1 MIFVPLGPHPQP
13 KRSARARTSAVGA
26 AAFALG
32 AFGGNAAQTEGEAA
46 DALPGGERAQD
57 LAARLLIVDTHI
69 DAPYRLFRSP
79 ADLAASAPDRQ
90 FDHPRAQRGGLD
102 VAFMSIYT
110 PPTLAEGEARPLA
123 DVLLDHVEALAR
135 RHPEKFAVAT
145 CTSDVEALAGKGV
158 VALALGM
165 ENGTPLAQWRPPQE
179 RSLKHFVARGIRYVT
194 LAHAVSNEYADSSYD
209 DNERWQGLSPDGA
222 ALVEALNASGVMID
236 ISHLSDRAAWQVL
249 ELSQAP
255 VIASH
260 SSLRHFVPGF
270 ARNMTD
276 EMFAALAAQGG
287 VLQINFGSAFVSTAA
302 QSWQQRR
309 SAALAAE
316 FGDEAPPEEA
326 RRAFLEAYAAEHP
339 YPFAT
344 IDDVLAHID
353 HAVAVGGIDHVGVGS
368 DFDGVGDTL
377 PEGLK
382 DVGDFPRLIEG
393 LLGRGYEESAIA
405 KIMGLNVMR
414 VWRDVEAFGSE
425 QGAPPGCRHASG

>member
-1 MIFVPLGPHPQP
+1 MPLRLRQHRALTFSQAPVVVA
-13 KRSARARTSAVGA
+13 SAAVCTLC
-26 AAFALG
+26 AL
-32 AFGGNAAQTEGEAA
+32 FGNAAQDEAVVT
-46 DALPGGERAQD
+46 DRAQD

-69 DAPYRLFRSP
+69 DAPYRLYRSLT
-79 ADLAASAPDRQ
+79 DLGASNPDRQ
-90 FDHPRAQRGGLD
+90 FDHPRAQQGGLD

-110 PPTLAEGEARPLA
+110 PATLADGEARPLA
-123 DVLLDHVEALAR
+123 DTLLDHVEALAQ
-135 RHPEKFAVAT
+135 RHPAKFAIAT
-145 CTSDVEALAGKGV
+145 CTEDVEALAHTGV

-165 ENGTPLAQWRPPQE
+165 ENGTPLAQWQPPQK
-179 RSLKHFVARGIRYVT
+179 RSLAHFMARGIRYVT
-194 LAHAVSNEYADSSYD
+194 LAHSASNEYADSSYD
-209 DNERWQGLSPDGA
+209 ENERWQGLSPAGA
-222 ALVEALNASGVMID
+222 ALVEALNANGVMID

-270 ARNMTD
+270 VRNMTD
-276 EMFAALAAQGG
+276 EMFEALAAQGG
-287 VLQINFGSAFVSTAA
+287 VLQINFGSAFVSAAA
-302 QSWQQRR
+302 QRWQQRR
-309 SAALAAE
+309 SAAFLAK
-316 FGDEAPPEEA
+316 FGEESPPEDA
-326 RRAFLEAYAAEHP
+326 RRAFMDAYAATHP

-344 IDDVLAHID
+344 VDDVLDHID
-353 HAVAVGGIDHVGVGS
+353 HAVAIGGIDHVGVGS

-414 VWRDVEAFGSE
+414 VWRDVEAFASE
-425 QGAPPGCRHASG
+425 QGTPPSCRQVRVGEASPGT

>member
-1 MIFVPLGPHPQP
+1 MIP
-13 KRSARARTSAVGA
+13 TICA
-26 AAFALG
+26 AAFAL
-32 AFGGNAAQTEGEAA
+32 AALGGNAAQVEGEAA
-46 DALPGGERAQD
+46 DAQPVGERARD

-69 DAPYRLFRSP
+69 DAPYRLHRSP
-79 ADLAASAPDRQ
+79 ADLSASSPDRQ
-90 FDHPRAQRGGLD
+90 FDHPRARQGGLD

-110 PPTLAEGEARPLA
+110 PATLADGEARPLA
-123 DVLLDHVEALAR
+123 DTLLDHVEALAQ
-135 RHPEKFAVAT
+135 RHPAKFAVAT
-145 CTSDVEALAGKGV
+145 CTEDVRALAGKGV

-165 ENGTPLAQWRPPQE
+165 ENGSPLAQWQPPQE

-194 LAHAVSNEYADSSYD
+194 LAHSASNEYADSSYD

-270 ARNMTD
+270 TRNMTD

-287 VLQINFGSAFVSTAA
+287 VLQINFGSAFIAAAA

-309 SAALAAE
+309 SAAFLAE
-316 FGDEAPPEEA
+316 FGDDSPPDEA
-326 RRAFLEAYAAEHP
+326 RRAFMDGYAAEHP

-344 IDDVLAHID
+344 VDDVLDHID
-353 HAVAVGGIDHVGVGS
+353 HAVAVGGIDHVGLGS

-382 DVGDFPRLIEG
+382 DVGYFPRLIDG
-393 LLGRGYEESAIA
+393 LLARGYEESAIA
-405 KIMGLNVMR
+405 KVVGLNVMR

-425 QGAPPGCRHASG
+425 QGVPPRCRHARAG